1 MPPMKRNVNQ
11 YDTKQLFRI
20 IICVDCN
27 CQLQYNFVGP
37 FIIEVVGTIL
47 TMIMMMITIFLIIIE
62 QSYSFRLLSSINFN
76 GIDRKFSYHNYHH
89 PFILMSS
96 TSSTTNIDN
105 QHYDT
110 IKVIPTVASSS
121 KKLPVTILSGF
132 LGSGKKQDR

>member
-1 MPPMKRNVNQ
+1 
-11 YDTKQLFRI
+11 
-20 IICVDCN
+20 
-27 CQLQYNFVGP
+27 
-37 FIIEVVGTIL
+37 
-47 TMIMMMITIFLIIIE
+47 
-62 QSYSFRLLSSINFN
+62 
-76 GIDRKFSYHNYHH
+76 
-89 PFILMSS
+89 MSS

>member
-1 MPPMKRNVNQ
+1 
-11 YDTKQLFRI
+11 
-20 IICVDCN
+20 
-27 CQLQYNFVGP
+27 
-37 FIIEVVGTIL
+37 
-47 TMIMMMITIFLIIIE
+47 MMITIFLIIIGH
-62 QSYSFRLLSSINFN
+62 SYSFRLLSSINSN
-76 GIDRKFSYHNYHH
+76 GIDKKLSYHNYHH

-105 QHYDT
+105 QHYDV